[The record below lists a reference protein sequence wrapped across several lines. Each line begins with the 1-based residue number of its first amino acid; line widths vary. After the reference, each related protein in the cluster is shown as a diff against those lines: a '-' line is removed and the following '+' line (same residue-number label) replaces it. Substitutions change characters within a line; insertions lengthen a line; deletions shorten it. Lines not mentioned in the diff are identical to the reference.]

1 MSWTMLFAGSFVTSH
16 KRASARHYK
25 GRGFMELF
33 TALSVLAAICVSGG
47 VGFYLNKHLNA
58 KRIGDATELATRIV
72 EESRK
77 EAQAQKKEILLQG
90 QDELF
95 NQKRELEHEFKERER
110 ELKARDRKLQE
121 QGERLEEKL
130 EKATEKEHELLS
142 VEKDLAKKE
151 RKLAELEETLNERI
165 DEQEHRLQEVSGLT
179 AEEARQRL
187 FAEIE
192 SRTRHEAAK
201 MMRLIE
207 AEARETADRKAK
219 EIIACSIQRYAGDY
233 VGEHTVTA
241 VTLPS
246 EDMKGR
252 IIGREGRNI
261 RALEAATGV
270 DLIIDDTPET
280 VILSA
285 YSPLRRQVAK
295 MALERLIQDGRI
307 HSARI
312 EDVVHKCEQELE
324 VQIREVGEQATFDAG
339 VHGIH
344 PELVR
349 FLGQLRYRTSF
360 TQNVLQHSLEVS
372 ALCGMMAA
380 ELGMDIKKA
389 KRAGLLHDIGK
400 AVDHEVEGPHA
411 LIGADLAKKYN
422 ESKEIL
428 HAIAAH
434 HEDQRPETALAV
446 LVQAADS
453 LSGARPGARKEL
465 LESYVKRLED
475 LENIASEFDGV
486 SKAYAIQAGREIR
499 VMVNS
504 ENVDDDQTY
513 MLCKGITGK
522 IEENLTYPGQIRVT
536 VIRERRAVGYAK

>member
-1 MSWTMLFAGSFVTSH
+1 
-16 KRASARHYK
+16 
-25 GRGFMELF
+25 MEFF

-142 VEKDLAKKE
+142 VEKDLSKKE

-307 HSARI
+307 HPARI

-465 LESYVKRLED
+465 
-475 LENIASEFDGV
+475 IASEFDGV

>member
-1 MSWTMLFAGSFVTSH
+1 MAGET
-16 KRASARHYK
+16 
-25 GRGFMELF
+25 
-33 TALSVLAAICVSGG
+33 TT
-47 VGFYLNKHLNA
+47 
-58 KRIGDATELATRIV
+58 DT
-72 EESRK
+72 
-77 EAQAQKKEILLQG
+77 
-90 QDELF
+90 
-95 NQKRELEHEFKERER
+95 
-110 ELKARDRKLQE
+110 ARDPAQQAL
-121 QGERLEEKL
+121 
-130 EKATEKEHELLS
+130 
-142 VEKDLAKKE
+142 
-151 RKLAELEETLNERI
+151 
-165 DEQEHRLQEVSGLT
+165 
-179 AEEARQRL
+179 
-187 FAEIE
+187 
-192 SRTRHEAAK
+192 
-201 MMRLIE
+201 
-207 AEARETADRKAK
+207 
-219 EIIACSIQRYAGDY
+219 
-233 VGEHTVTA
+233 
-241 VTLPS
+241 
-246 EDMKGR
+246 KGR
-252 IIGREGRNI
+252 IIGREGANLSA
-261 RALEAATGV
+261 ALEAATGV

-307 HSARI
+307 HPARI

-324 VQIREVGEQATFDAG
+324 VQIRGVGEQATFDAG

-434 HEDQRPETALAV
+434 HEGWRLTAGRAGAGCRL
-446 LVQAADS
+446 
-453 LSGARPGARKEL
+453 LSGARPARART

-475 LENIASEFDGV
+475 LETSLPNSTEYPKRTPFRPARNPRHGQFRSTWMT
-486 SKAYAIQAGREIR
+486 IR
-499 VMVNS
+499 PTCSV
-504 ENVDDDQTY
+504 
-513 MLCKGITGK
+513 KGITGK
-522 IEENLTYPGQIRVT
+522 MKTLPIPANRVT
-536 VIRERRAVGYAK
+536 VIRERRSQICRSSCHSREETRFLLYALWGALGSGPANDAASSTLGSVKKILFIHLRSCCVG

>member
-1 MSWTMLFAGSFVTSH
+1 
-16 KRASARHYK
+16 
-25 GRGFMELF
+25 MEFF

-142 VEKDLAKKE
+142 VEKDLSKKE

-192 SRTRHEAAK
+192 SRTRHEAAT

-307 HSARI
+307 HPARI